1 MFSKLCF
8 LSNSREKIM
17 PDLSLISDAFLNAL
31 SFENLTITFCAT
43 LLGVVIG
50 MMPGLTATMGL
61 ALLTTL
67 TFQMESGPAITA
79 LLGMYVGSI
88 YGGSRTAI
96 ILNMPGTP
104 ASAATTL
111 DGYPLSRQSRAREA
125 LGLATIGSLL
135 GTLVGVLLLVFTA
148 PILASYALKFGSYE
162 FFWLALFGVVI
173 SGRLTST
180 SDPMKGWVAGFL
192 GLILAMVG
200 QEQVYA
206 YARYSYGYQDLAG
219 GISLIPAMVGAFG
232 FAEILSSISDRKT
245 PEIAENKGRVLPPM
259 SDIVRYSPT
268 IARSGFA
275 GTLMGLIPGVGEDIG
290 AWVSYA
296 IAKRFSREKE
306 LFGKGSKEGLIA
318 AETGN
323 SAAVPGAIIPVLTL
337 GIPGSA
343 PSAVLLAAMVI
354 HGVQPGPLIM
364 IQSPDMVYGVVAAIV
379 LAAIAMTLF
388 GILLTTPLLMV
399 LKIPRE
405 RLLPIIFVLCVVG
418 AFAIAS
424 REFDV
429 WVMLAFGAVG
439 LVLRQMDYP
448 MAPLILGL
456 VLGDIL
462 DKSLRRGLIL
472 SEGALEPFFLRPI
485 SGVLAAATI
494 LSVFILIIV
503 GLKAMWVRKIAK

>member
-1 MFSKLCF
+1 
-8 LSNSREKIM
+8 M
-17 PDLSLISDAFLNAL
+17 PDLSFIANAFANAL
-31 SFENLTITFCAT
+31 SFDQLFVTLWAT
-43 LLGVVIG
+43 LLGVIIG
-50 MMPGLTATMGL
+50 MLPGLTATMGL

-67 TFQMESGPAITA
+67 TFQMDSGSAITA

-111 DGYPLSRQSRAREA
+111 DGYPLARQARAREA
-125 LGLATIGSLL
+125 LGLATVGSLF

-148 PILASYALKFGSYE
+148 PILAGYALKFGSYE

-173 SGRLTST
+173 SGRLTSMD
-180 SDPMKGWVAGFL
+180 DPLKGWIAGFL

-200 QEQVYA
+200 QEQVFA
-206 YARYSYGYQDLAG
+206 FARYSFDYKPLTG

-232 FAEILSSISDRKT
+232 LAEILSNITGNKT
-245 PEIAENKGRVLPPM
+245 PIIAENKGRILPRFRELL
-259 SDIVRYSPT
+259 RYSPT
-268 IARSGFA
+268 IGRSGIA

-296 IAKRFSREKE
+296 IAKRFSREKDQ
-306 LFGKGSKEGLIA
+306 FGKGSKEGLIA

-354 HGVQPGPLIM
+354 HGVQPGPMIM
-364 IQSPDMVYGVVAAIV
+364 IQSAGMVYGVVAAIV
-379 LAAIAMTLF
+379 LSALVMTLY
-388 GILLTTPLLMV
+388 GLLLTSPLLMV
-399 LKIPRE
+399 LRIPRE

-418 AFAIAS
+418 AFAIAA
-424 REFDV
+424 REFDI
-429 WVMLAFGAVG
+429 WVMLAFGSIG
-439 LVLRQMDYP
+439 FVLRQMNYP
-448 MAPLILGL
+448 MAPLVLGL
-456 VLGDIL
+456 VLGEIL

-472 SEGALEPFFLRPI
+472 SEGSLEPFFTRPV
-485 SGVLAAATI
+485 SAVLAIATALSI
-494 LSVFILIIV
+494 LAIVFSGIKSLR
-503 GLKAMWVRKIAK
+503 GRRQG

>member
-1 MFSKLCF
+1 
-8 LSNSREKIM
+8 M
-17 PDLSLISDAFLNAL
+17 PDFMQILAAFQLALGPSLL
-31 SFENLTITFCAT
+31 LTTLWAT

-67 TFQMESGPAITA
+67 TFQMDSAEAITA

-111 DGYPLSRQSRAREA
+111 DGYPLARQSKAREA

-135 GTLVGVLLLVFTA
+135 GTLVGVALLLFTA

-162 FFWLALFGVVI
+162 FFWLALFGIVI
-173 SGRLTST
+173 SGRLTAS
-180 SDPMKGWVAGFL
+180 SDPLKGFIAGFL

-200 QEQVYA
+200 QEQVFA
-206 YARYSYGYQDLAG
+206 YARYSYGIHDFTG

-232 FAEILSSISDRKT
+232 FVEIISSISNSKT
-245 PEIAENKGRVLPPM
+245 PEMAENKGRLLPRM
-259 SDIVRYSPT
+259 REIVSFSPT
-268 IARSGFA
+268 VLRSGVA
-275 GTLMGLIPGVGEDIG
+275 GTVMGLIPGVGEDIG

-296 IAKRFSREKE
+296 IAKRFSKEKE

-343 PSAVLLAAMVI
+343 PSAVLLAALII

-364 IQSPDMVYGVVAAIV
+364 IQNADMVYGIVAATV
-379 LAAIAMTLF
+379 LAAIAMTIY
-388 GILLTTPLLMV
+388 GVLLTTPLLLV
-399 LKIPRE
+399 LRIPRE

-418 AFAIAS
+418 SYAIAA
-424 REFDV
+424 RPFDV
-429 WVMLAFGAVG
+429 WVMLAFGTVG
-439 LVLRQMDYP
+439 FVLRQMNYP
-448 MAPLILGL
+448 MAPLVLGL

-472 SEGALEPFFLRPI
+472 SEGSLEPFFTRPV
-485 SGVLAAATI
+485 SLVLAIATL
-494 LSVFILIIV
+494 LSVGLLIFSGITW
-503 GLKAMWVRKIAK
+503 KKRARD

>member
-1 MFSKLCF
+1 
-8 LSNSREKIM
+8 M
-17 PDLSLISDAFLNAL
+17 PDLNLIAGAFVNAL
-31 SFENLTITFCAT
+31 SPEQLIVTLWAT

-67 TFQMESGPAITA
+67 TFQMESTTAITA

-111 DGYPLSRQSRAREA
+111 DGYPLARQSRAREA
-125 LGLATIGSLL
+125 LGLATVGSLF

-148 PILASYALKFGSYE
+148 PLLASYALKFGSFE

-173 SGRLTST
+173 SGRLTSMD
-180 SDPMKGWVAGFL
+180 DPLKGWIAGFL

-200 QEQVYA
+200 QEQVFA
-206 YARYSYGYQDLAG
+206 FARYTFDYKPLSG

-232 FAEILSSISDRKT
+232 LAEILSNITGSKT
-245 PEIAENKGRVLPPM
+245 PMIAENKGRILPRF
-259 SDIVRYSPT
+259 SELLRYSPT
-268 IARSGFA
+268 IGRSGIA
-275 GTLMGLIPGVGEDIG
+275 GTVMGLIPGVGEDIG

-296 IAKRFSREKE
+296 VAKRFSKEKDQ
-306 LFGKGSKEGLIA
+306 FGKGSKEGLIA

-354 HGVQPGPLIM
+354 HGIQPGPLIM
-364 IQSPDMVYGVVAAIV
+364 IQSAGMVYGVVAAIV
-379 LAAIAMTLF
+379 LAALAMTLF
-388 GILLTTPLLMV
+388 GILLTSPLLMV
-399 LKIPRE
+399 LRIPRE

-424 REFDV
+424 RPFDV
-429 WVMLAFGAVG
+429 WVMLGFGTVG
-439 LVLRQMDYP
+439 FILRQMNYP
-448 MAPLILGL
+448 MAPLVLGL
-456 VLGDIL
+456 VLGEIL

-472 SEGALEPFFLRPI
+472 SEGSLEPFLTRPVSAVLALATFVSILAIVI
-485 SGVLAAATI
+485 SGV
-494 LSVFILIIV
+494 
-503 GLKAMWVRKIAK
+503 KAVRQSRQT

>member
-1 MFSKLCF
+1 
-8 LSNSREKIM
+8 M
-17 PDLSLISDAFLNAL
+17 PDLSSISNAFLTAL
-31 SFENLTITFCAT
+31 SFEHLLITFWAT

-67 TFQMESGPAITA
+67 TFQMDSSGAITA

-111 DGYPLSRQSRAREA
+111 DGFPLARQSRAREA
-125 LGLATIGSLL
+125 LGLATIGSLFGTIL
-135 GTLVGVLLLVFTA
+135 GSMLLVFTA
-148 PILASYALKFGSYE
+148 PILARYALKFGSYE

-173 SGRLTST
+173 SGRLTSVT
-180 SDPMKGWVAGFL
+180 DPLKGWIAGFL
-192 GLILAMVG
+192 GLIIAMVG
-200 QEQVYA
+200 QEQVFA
-206 YARYSYGYQDLAG
+206 YARYTFGYQGLSG

-232 FAEILSSISDRKT
+232 FAEILSAISNSKT
-245 PEIAENKGRVLPPM
+245 PKIAEDKGRTLPRWR
-259 SDIVRYSPT
+259 DLLRYMPT
-268 IARSGFA
+268 VGRSGVS

-306 LFGKGSKEGLIA
+306 KFGKGSKEGLIA

-343 PSAVLLAAMVI
+343 PSAVLLAAMII
-354 HGVQPGPLIM
+354 HGVRPGPLIM
-364 IQSPDMVYGVVAAIV
+364 IQNSGMVYGVVAAIV
-379 LAAIAMTLF
+379 LAAFAMTLY
-388 GILLTTPLLMV
+388 GILLTKPLLMV
-399 LKIPRE
+399 LRIPRE
-405 RLLPIIFVLCVVG
+405 RLLPIVFVLCVVG
-418 AFAIAS
+418 AFTIAS

-429 WVMLAFGAVG
+429 WVMLTFGVVG
-439 LVLRQMDYP
+439 FILRQMNYP
-448 MAPLILGL
+448 MAPLVLGL
-456 VLGDIL
+456 VLGQIL

-472 SEGALEPFFLRPI
+472 SDGSLEPFFMRPI
-485 SGVLAAATI
+485 SGILAAATI
-494 LSVFILIIV
+494 LSVLAIV
-503 GLKAMWVRKIAK
+503 VSGIKFMRRRNGEESVDDGSKTS

>member
-1 MFSKLCF
+1 
-8 LSNSREKIM
+8 M
-17 PDLSLISDAFLNAL
+17 PDFNLILTAFLTAL
-31 SFENLTITFCAT
+31 APSHLFITLWAT
-43 LLGVVIG
+43 LLGVIIG

-111 DGYPLSRQSRAREA
+111 DGYPLARQSKAREA
-125 LGLATIGSLL
+125 LGLATIGSML
-135 GTLVGVLLLVFTA
+135 GTLVGVVLLLFTA

-162 FFWLALFGVVI
+162 FFWLAVFGVVI
-173 SGRLTST
+173 SGRLTSID
-180 SDPMKGWVAGFL
+180 DPLKGWIAGFV
-192 GLILAMVG
+192 GLIIAMIG
-200 QEQVYA
+200 QEQVFA
-206 YARYSYGYQDLAG
+206 YPRYSFGIQNLTG

-232 FAEILSSISDRKT
+232 LVEILGSISDSKT
-245 PEIAENKGRVLPPM
+245 PQIAENKGRTLPRLR
-259 SDIVRYSPT
+259 DILRYSPT
-268 IARSGFA
+268 IGRSGIA
-275 GTLMGLIPGVGEDIG
+275 GTVMGLIPGVGEDIG

-296 IAKRFSREKE
+296 IAKRFSREKA

-354 HGVQPGPLIM
+354 HGVRPGPLIM
-364 IQSPDMVYGVVAAIV
+364 IQSADMVYGVVAAIV
-379 LAAIAMTLF
+379 LAAFAITLY
-388 GILLTTPLLMV
+388 GVALTGPLLMV

-418 AFAIAS
+418 AFAIAA

-439 LVLRQMDYP
+439 FVLRQMNYP
-448 MAPLILGL
+448 MAPLVLGL

-472 SEGALEPFFLRPI
+472 SEGSLEPFFMRPI
-485 SGVLAAATI
+485 SAALAIAT
-494 LSVFILIIV
+494 LSSIVILIV
-503 GLKAMWVRKIAK
+503 SAMRALKRRKNNEET

>member
-1 MFSKLCF
+1 
-8 LSNSREKIM
+8 M
-17 PDLSLISDAFLNAL
+17 PDLSLIADAFATAL
-31 SFENLTITFCAT
+31 SPSYLFIILWAT
-43 LLGVVIG
+43 LLGVIIG

-111 DGYPLSRQSRAREA
+111 DGYPLARQSRAREA
-125 LGLATIGSLL
+125 LGLATIGSMF
-135 GTLVGVLLLVFTA
+135 GTLLGVLLLLFTA
-148 PILASYALKFGSYE
+148 PILASYALKFGTYE

-173 SGRLTST
+173 SGRLTSIT
-180 SDPMKGWVAGFL
+180 DPLKGWIAGFL
-192 GLILAMVG
+192 GLIIAMIG
-200 QEQVYA
+200 QEQVFA
-206 YARYSYGYQDLAG
+206 YARFSFGFQDLSG

-232 FAEILSSISDRKT
+232 LVEILGNISGSKT
-245 PEIAENKGRVLPPM
+245 PELAENKGRVMPRM
-259 SDIVRYSPT
+259 REVFGYWPT
-268 IARSGFA
+268 IGRSGVS

-296 IAKRFSREKE
+296 IAKRFSREKSQ
-306 LFGKGSKEGLIA
+306 FGKGSKEGLLA

-354 HGVQPGPLIM
+354 HGVRPGPLIM
-364 IQSPDMVYGVVAAIV
+364 IQSADMVYGVVAAIV
-379 LAAIAMTLF
+379 LAALAITLY
-388 GILLTTPLLMV
+388 GVALTGPLLMV
-399 LKIPRE
+399 LRIPRE

-418 AFAIAS
+418 AFAIAG

-429 WVMLAFGAVG
+429 WVMLAFGVVG
-439 LVLRQMDYP
+439 FILRQMNYP
-448 MAPLILGL
+448 MAPLVLGL
-456 VLGDIL
+456 VLGTIL
-462 DKSLRRGLIL
+462 DKSLRRGLTL
-472 SEGALEPFFLRPI
+472 SEGSLEPFFLRPV
-485 SGVLAAATI
+485 SAVLAFATI
-494 LSVFILIIV
+494 SSLLILAIA
-503 GLKAMWVRKIAK
+503 GVRALRRR

>member
-1 MFSKLCF
+1 
-8 LSNSREKIM
+8 M
-17 PDLSLISDAFLNAL
+17 PDLNLILTAFANAL
-31 SFENLTITFCAT
+31 SPDQLIVTLWAT

-67 TFQMESGPAITA
+67 TFQMESTTAITA

-111 DGYPLSRQSRAREA
+111 DGYPLARQSRAREA
-125 LGLATIGSLL
+125 LGLATVGSLF
-135 GTLVGVLLLVFTA
+135 GTLAGVLLLVFTA
-148 PILASYALKFGSYE
+148 PILASYALKFGSFE

-173 SGRLTST
+173 SGRLTSMD
-180 SDPMKGWVAGFL
+180 DPLKGWIAGFL

-200 QEQVYA
+200 QEQVFA
-206 YARYSYGYQDLAG
+206 FARYTFDYKPLSG

-232 FAEILSSISDRKT
+232 LAEILSNITGSKT
-245 PEIAENKGRVLPPM
+245 PMIAENKGRILPRAGELL
-259 SDIVRYSPT
+259 RYSPT
-268 IARSGFA
+268 IGRSGVA
-275 GTLMGLIPGVGEDIG
+275 GTLMGLMPGVGEDIG

-296 IAKRFSREKE
+296 VAKRFSKEKDQ
-306 LFGKGSKEGLIA
+306 FGKGSKEGLIA

-354 HGVQPGPLIM
+354 HGIQPGPLIM
-364 IQSPDMVYGVVAAIV
+364 IQSAGMVYGVVAAIV
-379 LAAIAMTLF
+379 LAALAMTVI
-388 GILLTTPLLMV
+388 GILLTSPLLMV
-399 LKIPRE
+399 LRIPRE

-424 REFDV
+424 RPFDV
-429 WVMLAFGAVG
+429 WVMLGFGTVG
-439 LVLRQMDYP
+439 FILRQMNYP
-448 MAPLILGL
+448 MAPLVLGL
-456 VLGDIL
+456 VLGEIL

-472 SEGALEPFFLRPI
+472 SEGSLEPFLTRPVSAVLALATFVSI
-485 SGVLAAATI
+485 LAIVVSGV
-494 LSVFILIIV
+494 
-503 GLKAMWVRKIAK
+503 KAVRHSRQT